1 MAVLI
6 HGHLGLYGLRKTAH
20 TEQYSGLQKICVDQ
34 RDTWI
39 QTLSTFCWSTLH
51 TLVVGV
57 FGDEHRDGVKLVLS
71 ALLLSLG
78 RLEAQHEVSRVCRW
92 RRGGEGMMEGEG

>member
-1 MAVLI
+1 MVPWQLC
-6 HGHLGLYGLRKTAH
+6 GLRKAAH
-20 TEQYSGLQKICVDQ
+20 TEQYFDPMCGSIRHMDP
-34 RDTWI
+34 TP
-39 QTLSTFCWSTLH
+39 STHCWPALH

-71 ALLLSLG
+71 ALLPSL
-78 RLEAQHEVSRVCRW
+78 RWLEARHEVSRVCRW